1 MDISHVLLHGSEK
14 GHETLFHPNSGM
26 EGAVMVSDTDLLFFS
41 QYFLHCSNIGVLCAF
56 AMILACRAS

>member
-26 EGAVMVSDTDLLFFS
+26 EGAVMVSDTGFLFFS
-41 QYFLHCSNIGVLCAF
+41 LYIPHCSGMRVLCAC